1 MTSRASSSRQAL
13 PNIPRDGIR
22 IGSAWR
28 FELARDVTL
37 TSEATAHYVGRSY
50 LGATPPLDVT
60 QGQYL
65 VSGIGARIDFA
76 RFGISL
82 DISNIGDA
90 RANTFAFG
98 NPFGLS
104 RQNQVTPLRPRTVRL
119 GFDARF

>member
-1 MTSRASSSRQAL
+1 V
-13 PNIPRDGIR
+13 R
-22 IGSAWR
+22 IGSQWR
-28 FELARDVTL
+28 FELARGVTL
-37 TSEATAHYVGRSY
+37 TSEASARYVGQSH
-50 LGATPPLDVT
+50 LGATPPLNVT

-65 VSGIGARIDFA
+65 TSAIGARLDFA

-104 RQNQVTPLRPRTVRL
+104 RQNQITPLRPRTIRL

>member
-1 MTSRASSSRQAL
+1 M
-13 PNIPRDGIR
+13 
-22 IGSAWR
+22 
-28 FELARDVTL
+28 
-37 TSEATAHYVGRSY
+37 
-50 LGATPPLDVT
+50 DVT

-65 VSGIGARIDFA
+65 VGGLGARLDFA

-82 DISNIGDA
+82 DIANIADA

-104 RQNQVTPLRPRTVRL
+104 RQNQVTPLRPRTIRL